1 MIHRYP
7 VLTSKKPS
15 TGFSLMEVILA
26 VGLLGFGIAVVMRLL
41 SGSLDTLQSV
51 RGANQALDLV
61 PIINLKLENPSVN
74 IPIVDEDGGQTMVGD
89 AREDFQRRFFNKVFE
104 SIKDNGAL
112 QLLAYQYP
120 TDLKKTDD
128 SEHGYSLAVRFIPLK
143 PVDPA
148 LRIFFPDNF
157 DSIFEDNPA
166 EIYRVV
172 LSASSANSPEKL
184 KTKVAS
190 RDEERDR
197 GEVKVPD
204 FVEYDIEGG
213 RYGDGD
219 KSIFVCQLNETL
231 KADEHLF
238 LALQVHIFLQSD
250 NPARTNNNPSP
261 QLWDRTFHV
270 ENRMFSYNTSMLA
283 Y

>member
-1 MIHRYP
+1 M
-7 VLTSKKPS
+7 
-15 TGFSLMEVILA
+15 
-26 VGLLGFGIAVVMRLL
+26 
-41 SGSLDTLQSV
+41 
-51 RGANQALDLV
+51 
-61 PIINLKLENPSVN
+61 
-74 IPIVDEDGGQTMVGD
+74 
-89 AREDFQRRFFNKVFE
+89 
-104 SIKDNGAL
+104 
-112 QLLAYQYP
+112 
-120 TDLKKTDD
+120 
-128 SEHGYSLAVRFIPLK
+128 AVRFIPLK

-157 DSIFEDNPA
+157 DSIFEDNPT

-184 KTKVAS
+184 KTKDAS

-197 GEVKVPD
+197 GEDGGSD

-261 QLWDRTFHV
+261 VVGSDFSCGESHV
-270 ENRMFSYNTSMLA
+270 LLQHFYARILDQFPKQMFVTSTQAVPIGIKVSLLLKSSPQQYLNNVA
-283 Y
+283 SDIYGTHY